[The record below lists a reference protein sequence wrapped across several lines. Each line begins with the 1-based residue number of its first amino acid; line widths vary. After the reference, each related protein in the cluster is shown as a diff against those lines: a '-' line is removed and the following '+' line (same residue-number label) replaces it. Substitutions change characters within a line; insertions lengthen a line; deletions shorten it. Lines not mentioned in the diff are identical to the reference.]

1 MHNAGAPFGRAFQVL
16 AKRLLKHAVV
26 NPTASHAA
34 HAAVFDKLLQCCGG
48 VAAAT
53 QTDEGRHTRIVPAVD
68 QTLLHEGNKLALGEH
83 HIGETQ
89 TVEFVLMRKQEEVV
103 AHHRQRALKQ
113 RREVFGVHLQQRKE
127 TLAFGTFERLRT
139 TRGRPAAKDLTHG
152 HFWFALT
159 KLVSGVERSAGKRQR
174 AIVLAGSHVG
184 DDSLGFFVL
193 GRTKYRHNALERP
206 VVERALVVKL
216 ERADRVGDI
225 FERVF
230 DRVREGV
237 HRIDAPLIA
246 RGLVFSKTDAI
257 DRRIAQVDVGRSH
270 IDLGAQ
276 HHGAFRMLTVA
287 HFAED
292 AQVFLWAA
300 VAIRRVLARFEKRA
314 AIGAHFVGALF
325 IDVGVTGLDQMF
337 GKLVHPIEIIGRVIE
352 IVFRAMLPV
361 KAHPTDAF
369 LDRVNVLLVFL
380 NRVGV
385 VKAHVADA
393 LVIGRQSEIQANALG
408 VTDMQ
413 IAVGFGRKTRANT
426 RPIGLT
432 LLQLFGI
439 GSRMTAP
446 VARQVVALL

>member
-1 MHNAGAPFGRAFQVL
+1 MY
-16 AKRLLKHAVV
+16 
-26 NPTASHAA
+26 
-34 HAAVFDKLLQCCGG
+34 
-48 VAAAT
+48 
-53 QTDEGRHTRIVPAVD
+53 VD
-68 QTLLHEGNKLALGEH
+68 QPLLNEGNKLALGEH

-103 AHHRQRALKQ
+103 ADHRQRALKQ

-127 TLAFGTFERLRT
+127 TLAFGAFERLRT

-159 KLVSGVERSAGKRQR
+159 ELVSGVERSAGKRQR

-184 DDSLGFFVL
+184 EDSLGFFVL
-193 GRTKYRHNALERP
+193 GRTKHRHNALERP

-237 HRIDAPLIA
+237 HRVDAPLIA

-270 IDLGAQ
+270 INLGAQ

-325 IDVGVTGLDQMF
+325 VDVGVTGLDQMF

-361 KAHPTDAF
+361 KAHPADAF

-446 VARQVVALL
+446 VARQVVALLQIVFNDLADEVGRTRGARFDVGSFFISHLKESKPCAPKELGLSDKRRRKK